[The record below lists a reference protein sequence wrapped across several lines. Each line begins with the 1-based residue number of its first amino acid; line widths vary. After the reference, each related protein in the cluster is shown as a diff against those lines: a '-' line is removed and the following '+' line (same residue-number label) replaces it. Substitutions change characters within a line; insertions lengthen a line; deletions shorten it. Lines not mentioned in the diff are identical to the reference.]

1 MVSNVSLF
9 VGGNGRRDIKEG
21 IECIWVFFFFF
32 MSVGE
37 RMKWL
42 RSNQEQENKRKLLQ
56 VPREEKIKCY
66 FSHQNSVVLP
76 KKGEV

>member
-1 MVSNVSLF
+1 
-9 VGGNGRRDIKEG
+9 
-21 IECIWVFFFFF
+21 
-32 MSVGE
+32 
-37 RMKWL
+37 MKWL

>member
-1 MVSNVSLF
+1 MGDEISKKGLS
-9 VGGNGRRDIKEG
+9 
-21 IECIWVFFFFF
+21 VFGFFF

-56 VPREEKIKCY
+56 VPREGKIKCY